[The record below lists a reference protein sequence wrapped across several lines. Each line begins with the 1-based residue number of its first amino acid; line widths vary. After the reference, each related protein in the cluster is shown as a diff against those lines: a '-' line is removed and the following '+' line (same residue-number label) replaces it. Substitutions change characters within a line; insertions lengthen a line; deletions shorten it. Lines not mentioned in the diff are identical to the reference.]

1 MYRNGFQL
9 TIPIFWYCQLD
20 FEVICYKDH
29 VLQKNLN
36 FLFRSYTINAGEQ
49 VCEEVG
55 VLPTSQKYTLRQ
67 REEAIYIDLLNH
79 VSGMQPIFVLNFVNS
94 FA

>member
-67 REEAIYIDLLNH
+67 REEAFLKI
-79 VSGMQPIFVLNFVNS
+79 QT
-94 FA
+94 